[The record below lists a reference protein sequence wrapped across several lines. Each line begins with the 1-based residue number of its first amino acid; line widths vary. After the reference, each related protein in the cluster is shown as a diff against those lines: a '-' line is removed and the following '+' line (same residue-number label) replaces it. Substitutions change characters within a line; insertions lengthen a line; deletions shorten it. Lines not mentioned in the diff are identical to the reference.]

1 MELTSTFPKC
11 SFLLLQNCLVTTAAL
26 IEDLNFQYTQHI
38 ATFLNGP
45 NGFLTFPVRLCAP
58 LDQPDGVLGE
68 LAEGVH
74 ELNNLVHDG
83 QRGGGGGPESG
94 EVTSRLS
101 AAELR
106 REERE

>member
-1 MELTSTFPKC
+1 M
-11 SFLLLQNCLVTTAAL
+11 TTAAL

-68 LAEGVH
+68 LAQGIH
-74 ELNNLVHDG
+74 ELHDLVHDDYG
-83 QRGGGGGPESG
+83 AGLG
-94 EVTSRLS
+94 EGEGKSDV
-101 AAELR
+101 
-106 REERE
+106 

>member
-1 MELTSTFPKC
+1 MPIRKSGIKTQALETLSPIISN
-11 SFLLLQNCLVTTAAL
+11 SF
-26 IEDLNFQYTQHI
+26 
-38 ATFLNGP
+38 
-45 NGFLTFPVRLCAP
+45 TFPVRLCAP

-83 QRGGGGGPESG
+83 QRGGGGGPERG

-101 AAELR
+101 A
-106 REERE
+106 